1 MGLWWVAVFSDLLL
15 DRRRCCPAVCRLGH
29 SKKLMPPMDDVTKF
43 LLQMLAYGSG
53 SAAVAYLLFQ
63 WLGKTWIEN
72 KFAQRLDQLRHQQA
86 LELQRLRVEI
96 DAMLDGALRLQEK
109 EFSVLPE
116 AWVKLD
122 EAYSLVT
129 WLIAPYQEYADVN
142 RMTGLQLEEL
152 LTNTTFTDSQK
163 QDVRSAG
170 DKGKAYQDI
179 LFWHRLHKVKN
190 AFADLQNYVAR
201 NGIFLPPD
209 IELKFKKIAEM
220 LWSAVVSKEVGH
232 EAKDWKMQRE
242 GWDKIKEEAEPL
254 YLQIKALIQN
264 RLQSHACK

>member
-1 MGLWWVAVFSDLLL
+1 
-15 DRRRCCPAVCRLGH
+15 
-29 SKKLMPPMDDVTKF
+29 MDEVTKF
-43 LLQMLAYGSG
+43 LLQMLAYGGG

-96 DAMLDGALRLQEK
+96 DAMLSGALKLQEK

-116 AWVKLD
+116 AWAKLD
-122 EAYSLVT
+122 EAHGLVS
-129 WLIAPYQEYADVN
+129 WLVAPLQEYADVN
-142 RMTGLQLEEL
+142 LMTNPQLEEFL
-152 LTNTTFTDSQK
+152 AGTTFTDSQK
-163 QDVRSAG
+163 EDVRSAR
-170 DKGKAYQDI
+170 DKGKTYQDI
-179 LFWHRLHKVKN
+179 LFWHRLRKVKT

-209 IELKFKKIAEM
+209 IEAKFRQIAEM

-232 EAKDWKMQRE
+232 EAKDWEMQRE
-242 GWDKIKEEAEPL
+242 GWDKIKKEAEPL
-254 YLQIKALIQN
+254 YLEIKGLIQT
-264 RLQSHACK
+264 RLQSHAHKSCTSGLSRRKDQRSKECISSSQLADN